1 MPESKV
7 KRTKDVPADKV
18 PMVRDPMLSVVPE
31 RVRPPWASN
40 FKE

>member
-18 PMVRDPMLSVVPE
+18 PMVRVPILSDVPE
-31 RVRPPWASN
+31 RVSPP
-40 FKE
+40 